1 MTNVRNACIAIKIS
15 VKAFMKN
22 TFLLLSSLMMFSLSS
37 VAQEDFNEG
46 LRWYTQRNSGAIGM
60 EAKPEHIEKAIV
72 HFKRAY
78 EQGEHLP
85 ESGIYLMR
93 SYNFKSRFT
102 MTSTTDQR
110 KTYQLAK
117 EIGDVLVQKYPLN
130 AELRFEY
137 VAAIGSWGEVMG
149 IFRAA
154 KEGVAD
160 KLKVQMEALIKLDP
174 EFRNAIGERSLAVL
188 NLRVPRIPFIISWP
202 DKKRAVELTADIIR
216 RYPNDLGNNVSHAEA
231 LAENGRKNEA
241 IQYLQ
246 RALTIQ
252 PHEENLLEDLHFH
265 VEAKKMLEKLKG
277 N

>member
-1 MTNVRNACIAIKIS
+1 MRTLQLEFTDQMVQFIAFLS
-15 VKAFMKN
+15 
-22 TFLLLSSLMMFSLSS
+22 LLLVSGQAFSQS
-37 VAQEDFNEG
+37 DFNEG
-46 LRWYTQRNSGAIGM
+46 MRWYSQRNSGAVGIQ
-60 EAKPEHIEKAIV
+60 AKPEHIDKAIH
-72 HFKRAY
+72 HFKKAY
-78 EQGEHLP
+78 ERGQQLP

-93 SYNFKSRFT
+93 SYNFKARFT
-102 MTSTTDQR
+102 MDNTTDQR

-117 EIGDVLVQKYPLN
+117 EVGDVLVPKYPLN

-137 VAAIGSWGEVMG
+137 VASIGSWGEVMG

-202 DKKRAVELTADIIR
+202 DKKRAVELTADIIK

-231 LAENGRKNEA
+231 LAENGRTNEA

-252 PHEENLLEDLHFH
+252 PHEENLLEELHFH
-265 VEAKKMLEKLKG
+265 VEAKKLLKKLKE

>member
-1 MTNVRNACIAIKIS
+1 MDN
-15 VKAFMKN
+15 
-22 TFLLLSSLMMFSLSS
+22 
-37 VAQEDFNEG
+37 
-46 LRWYTQRNSGAIGM
+46 
-60 EAKPEHIEKAIV
+60 
-72 HFKRAY
+72 
-78 EQGEHLP
+78 
-85 ESGIYLMR
+85 
-93 SYNFKSRFT
+93 
-102 MTSTTDQR
+102 TTDQR

-117 EIGDVLVQKYPLN
+117 EVGDVLVPKYPLN

-202 DKKRAVELTADIIR
+202 DKKRAVEITADIIR
-216 RYPNDLGNNVSHAEA
+216 RYPNDVGNNVSHAEA

-265 VEAKKMLEKLKG
+265 VEAKKLLKKLKDE